1 MTQLSY
7 YDDDGDSATFT
18 LLSTGAPFSLTAG
31 GLLYV
36 DTSKG
41 WLNYELTNAYSLSI
55 GLREVSNKGTTPLLW
70 SAQGNVSQGVSVVDV
85 NEYPY
90 FSILPN
96 GYKVD
101 EESVYPMEVTAYTT
115 SGFMIT
121 TVNPWVTVSY
131 NGTFVYVNDEDGG
144 NNSALVVSVTSVS
157 GSNSSYF
164 EVVNATTGGACRGG
178 QNCTLRIRQGSPR
191 INYDAPDSLSW
202 INVTLTVTD
211 PTGLATNTSAFNVTI
226 NDVNQREHFVGCWHF
241 VHTRLALCRCQCRA
255 RACQCDWRVG

>member
-1 MTQLSY
+1 MCVIVCLVANACAVDVVLVCVSVNGTFVNQLAY
-7 YDDDGDSATFT
+7 YDDDGDSAVFT
-18 LLSTGAPFSLTAG
+18 LFTNTYPLSLSPN

-36 DTSKG
+36 DTAKG
-41 WLNYELTNAYSLSI
+41 WLDFELVTTYVLSI
-55 GLREVSNKGTTPLLW
+55 GLREVSNKVASSPLLW
-70 SAQGNVSQGVSVVDV
+70 ALQGNTTETVSVVDV

-90 FSILPN
+90 FSVIPN
-96 GYKVD
+96 GYRVD
-101 EESVYPMEVTAYTT
+101 EESVYPMEVTPYTT
-115 SGFMIT
+115 NGIMVVTLNPFT
-121 TVNPWVTVSY
+121 TASY
-131 NGTFVYVNDEDGG
+131 NGTFVSVYDEDWG

-226 NDVNQREHFVGCWHF
+226 NDVNQG
-241 VHTRLALCRCQCRA
+241 
-255 RACQCDWRVG
+255 D